1 MGLSSSDEE
10 SDDSSLDSSFFD
22 FFLLS
27 RCACVGISLRS
38 LKNIMSTYPCE
49 DLFGRNRRSMLC
61 TGYRRYRFFGVNSL
75 DLFDDF
81 GLDLCLGLRISLF
94 FSLLVGLGH
103 RKTKDGVG
111 GLNLTCKNLDRLKVT
126 LRQRISLK

>member
-1 MGLSSSDEE
+1 MVFSSSDEE

-27 RCACVGISLRS
+27 RFAFRCVGIRFGCS
-38 LKNIMSTYPCE
+38 LKNIMSTYPGD

-61 TGYRRYRFFGVNSL
+61 TGYRRYRFFGVSSL

-81 GLDLCLGLRISLF
+81 GLDLCLGLRINLF
-94 FSLLVGLGH
+94 FSLFVGFGH
-103 RKTKDGVG
+103 RKTKDDVG
-111 GLNLTCKNLDRLKVT
+111 G
-126 LRQRISLK
+126 